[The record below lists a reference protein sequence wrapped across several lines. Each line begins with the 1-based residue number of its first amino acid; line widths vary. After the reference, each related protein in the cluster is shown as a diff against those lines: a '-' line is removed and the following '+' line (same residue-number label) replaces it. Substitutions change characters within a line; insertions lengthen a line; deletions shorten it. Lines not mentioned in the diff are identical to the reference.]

1 MNKLRPLVFVHVPKT
16 AGTTFHQVLKR
27 EYVNRYFINAFNVD
41 ESLRKFKSLSEF
53 ERQSIELVQGHSALY
68 FVEYLTNPVLITFLR
83 NPIDLVVSNFYYI
96 KRAPWNGY
104 HKYVNEMSSIMEFVE
119 FTKEKKFDNLQ
130 TRHLSKVDL
139 KNSNE
144 IDRSIHRIEDLYD
157 ITLSNLKRFDFVF
170 TIDEFDKAL
179 LTLRKSLNWKKIPV
193 YTKQNKT
200 EKRISVKELDDETK
214 KVIADLNSFDLKL
227 YNLAKDIK
235 NLSVDEEVLKQFKAL
250 NKKYQNSTKLYRWF
264 FDLKNRLK

>member
-144 IDRSIHRIEDLYD
+144 IDRSKHRIEVLYN
-157 ITLSNLKRFDFVF
+157 IAVYNLKQFDFVF

-179 LTLRKSLNWKKIPV
+179 LTLRKSLDWKKIPV

-200 EKRISVKELDDETK
+200 KKRVNIKELDDQTK
-214 KVIADLNSFDLKL
+214 KVIADLNSYDLKL
-227 YNLAKDIK
+227 YKFAKDI
-235 NLSVDEEVLKQFKAL
+235 NSLSFNHEEL
-250 NKKYQNSTKLYRWF
+250 NEYKTLNNKYQNSTKLYRWF
-264 FDLKNRLK
+264 FDLKN